1 LSFSRTVV
9 LRYRFFLEQKNLA
22 PSTINVRLAAVRR
35 LAYEASDTGLLS
47 PELAA
52 GIRRV
57 KGAKRLGVRIGNWL
71 TIEQARGLLQEQPSE
86 GLRGQA

>member
-1 LSFSRTVV
+1 VVLFRTAFGPTVV

-22 PSTINVRLAAVRR
+22 PSTINVASAAVRR
-35 LAYEASDTGLLS
+35 LAYEASDTGHLS

-57 KGAKRLGVRIGNWL
+57 KGAKRLGVRIRVKWL
-71 TIEQARGLLQEQPSE
+71 D
-86 GLRGQA
+86 